1 MIEKNLSKS
10 DDGIR
15 IGNHVKVT
23 EVLVIQPDII
33 LKLYN

>member
-15 IGNHVKVT
+15 IGKPAKVT
-23 EVLVIQPDII
+23 EALVIQPDII